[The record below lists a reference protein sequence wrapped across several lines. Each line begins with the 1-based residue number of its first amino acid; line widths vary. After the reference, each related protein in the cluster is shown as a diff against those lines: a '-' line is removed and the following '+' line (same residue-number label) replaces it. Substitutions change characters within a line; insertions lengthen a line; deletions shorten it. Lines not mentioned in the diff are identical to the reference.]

1 MSTLEHKLMNTTE
14 TVFTAEFHSLDG
26 NGLEKAKKYADRF
39 RGWFDGVNATDNT
52 AAHAHASNV
61 ATAIAI
67 KQLGLEPILQIVCR
81 DKNRLAQQAD
91 IMGASMFGVE
101 NFVALTGDDV
111 SSVDIS
117 RMSVQVRDATFDRLF
132 MNLFH
137 KLFPQQADGDFD
149 ARRFGDQSYLTI
161 YNYLS
166 NDVN

>member
-39 RGWFDGVNATDNT
+39 QGWFDGVNATDNT

-101 NFVALTGDDV
+101 NFVAE
-111 SSVDIS
+111 
-117 RMSVQVRDATFDRLF
+117 VRE
-132 MNLFH
+132 
-137 KLFPQQADGDFD
+137 
-149 ARRFGDQSYLTI
+149 
-161 YNYLS
+161 
-166 NDVN
+166 